1 MLGHDDIVSFTEME
15 PRLTV
20 GEGTVG
26 MTFDKIIYRRCL
38 SEDREVLHG
47 NAPFALYRLARREPV
62 RSSVVRARQTVVE
75 SNV

>member
-1 MLGHDDIVSFTEME
+1 
-15 PRLTV
+15 
-20 GEGTVG
+20 

-62 RSSVVRARQTVVE
+62 RSSVVRAR
-75 SNV
+75 